1 MMKRATLV
9 LCATTTMIMAVP
21 VAADAQPGQCTYTGG
36 TTWNVKES
44 FNNYIEGAI
53 ANGPQY
59 AFPGGLATGDGMLT
73 AGHKASRTLQ
83 WPVDGVQ
90 GKLIRHGGS
99 VHYTGHNQYS
109 GTDAV
114 EAADYFTL
122 DTRFSNLSLEVT
134 GSTGRILIDYQ
145 ARTFVDTSTVAEFR
159 QGTQVEL
166 ATLTFDSAVDLNSQ
180 GRVDAVGT
188 AVLSGSG
195 EAVFGGYYE
204 AGTTL
209 ADVELDLHVSGC
221 GSDDYPNSPEP
232 PANQDTPAATASSVD
247 DAGATLTRVL
257 DIGTLIGMGG
267 LALAV
272 LNYFIQSAQSWI

>member
-1 MMKRATLV
+1 MV
-9 LCATTTMIMAVP
+9 CATTTMIMVAP
-21 VAADAQPGQCTYTGG
+21 GAADAQPGQCTYTGG

-59 AFPGGLATGDGMLT
+59 PYPGGLVTGDGMLT
-73 AGHKASRTLQ
+73 AGYKASRTLQ
-83 WPVDGVQ
+83 WPVDVVQ
-90 GKLIRHGGS
+90 GKQIRHGGS

-109 GTDAV
+109 GTDAA

-122 DTRFSNLSLEVT
+122 DTRFSNLSVEVT
-134 GSTGRILIDYQ
+134 GTTGRILSDYQ

-166 ATLTFDSAVDLNSQ
+166 ATLTFDSAVELNSQ
-180 GRVDAVGT
+180 GQVEAVGT
-188 AVLSGSG
+188 AVLSDSG

-209 ADVELDLHVSGC
+209 ADVELNLRISGC
-221 GSDDYPNSPEP
+221 GSDDHPESSDP
-232 PANQDTPAATASSVD
+232 PANDGTPAATTSSID
-247 DAGATLTRVL
+247 NAEDAVSQVL
-257 DIGTLIGMGG
+257 NTGTLIGMGG
-267 LALAV
+267 VALAV
-272 LNYFIQSAQSWI
+272 LSYIIQSAQSWI